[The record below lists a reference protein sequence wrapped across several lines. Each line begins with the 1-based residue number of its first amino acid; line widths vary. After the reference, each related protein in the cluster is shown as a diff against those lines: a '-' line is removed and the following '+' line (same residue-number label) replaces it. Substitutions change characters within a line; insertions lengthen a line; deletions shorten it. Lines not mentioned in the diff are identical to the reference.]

1 MKVKILVPFRFEVD
15 HKAVEFLPPGV
26 ADLPEEAVAA
36 FVNAGYAAYV
46 EDDPAVKVVNKP
58 KSQGKVAMK

>member
-46 EDDPAVKVVNKP
+46 EDEPAVKVISKP
-58 KSQGKVAMK
+58 KPQGKIQAK